1 MTTPD
6 PIKFTVRGI
15 TATLF
20 TVPNSPHYRLYFR
33 HPQTRQRQRV
43 SLGTSDAKMAKAKA
57 KLILTQVAEEGLKA
71 IKQFARR
78 DTAPSVG
85 KVVDHYLQV
94 SQCSSRKANANY
106 LLLLYRVALDLPTK
120 ESAREQSIGKLN
132 AKFVAQ
138 FLRKADHLT
147 NYSKRS
153 YLAAARSVFSRI
165 HDWHDMK
172 LPDLSE
178 FMAASSKTG
187 VKAPSNSFRH
197 IPAEKLH
204 QMDLDSQKLDAPYRR
219 AFILCRFLGVTPKEV
234 SFARKSWI
242 EKRGGIHVLCIRER
256 PEEDFS
262 LKTGALRERDIGL
275 LDWMATELLAATDY
289 MIEARTPYLRKKFME
304 RQFNDWVRKYIPDTK
319 GAAYELRKQAGSDW
333 LEATGKI
340 SLVSKLLGHS
350 TPQTTARWYATWEK
364 QVDVPAI
371 FVPAAEV
378 AEPSKK
384 GHRSSPAG

>member
-1 MTTPD
+1 MSTPESLS
-6 PIKFTVRGI
+6 FTVRGI
-15 TATLF
+15 AAGLF
-20 TVPNSPHYRLYFR
+20 TVPNSPHLRLYFR
-33 HPQTRQRQRV
+33 HPQSRERKRL
-43 SLGTSDAKMAKAKA
+43 SLGTSDVKMARAKAKM
-57 KLILTQVAEEGLKA
+57 ILNKVADEGLQA

-94 SQCSSRKANANY
+94 SQCGSRKANANY
-106 LLLLYRVALDLPTK
+106 LLQLYRVVFELPTR

-132 AKFVAQ
+132 AKFVAE
-138 FLRKADHLT
+138 FLRKSGHLS

-153 YLAAARSVFSRI
+153 YLAAARSVFSRV

-178 FMAASSKTG
+178 FMTASSKTG
-187 VKAPSNSFRH
+187 VKSPSNSFRH
-197 IPAEKLH
+197 IPAEVLRK
-204 QMDLDSQKLDAPYRR
+204 MDLDSQKLDAPYRR

-242 EKRGGIHVLCIRER
+242 EKRGDLHVFCIRER
-256 PEEDFS
+256 PEESFT

-275 LDWMATELLAATDY
+275 RPWMAAELLAADDY
-289 MIEARTPYLRKKFME
+289 MIEAHTPYLRKKFME
-304 RQFNDWVRKYIPDTK
+304 RQFNDWVRKYIPGRK

-340 SLVSKLLGHS
+340 SLVSKLLGHT

-364 QVDVPAI
+364 QVDVPEV
-371 FVPAAEV
+371 FVPAAETV
-378 AEPSKK
+378 APLNKAHS
-384 GHRSSPAG
+384 